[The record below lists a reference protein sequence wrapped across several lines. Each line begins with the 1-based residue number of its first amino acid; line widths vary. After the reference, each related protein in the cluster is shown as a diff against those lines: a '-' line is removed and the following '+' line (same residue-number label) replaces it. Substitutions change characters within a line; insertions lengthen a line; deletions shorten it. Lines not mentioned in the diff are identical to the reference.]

1 MKNKFG
7 LLKRLGILTV
17 LVFCLGF
24 VMSNSNAVQPVLA
37 APCCQDCRVP
47 PFGEDPTAEE
57 YCANQCGA
65 GSGSCYTVCLNQ
77 IHNCWAHC
85 VFC

>member
-1 MKNKFG
+1 MKSKLG
-7 LLKRLGILTV
+7 LLKRLGILAI

-24 VMSNSNAVQPVLA
+24 VMFASDKTQAALA
-37 APCCQDCRVP
+37 APCCSDCDVP

-57 YCANQCGA
+57 YCADQCGA
-65 GSGSCYTVCLNQ
+65 SSGSCYNLCLNR

-85 VFC
+85 IFC